1 MLGEL
6 RIIVQKVNSASDLQS
21 ALNITVS
28 CVRESLH
35 TKVCSVYLYDS
46 DVDGYMLMA
55 SEGLNEKAVRQ
66 VSLRADE
73 GLVGL
78 VLERSSP
85 VQESKMQEHPRFKA
99 FPQTNEDSFSSFLG
113 VPLIEHRKSFGVLVV
128 HTAEPRTF
136 LPEEVPLFVVNIV
149 KPSLLNAISPPPV
162 APWLPAST

>member
-21 ALNITVS
+21 ALNIIVS
-28 CVRESLH
+28 CVKESLH

-73 GLVGL
+73 GLVVL
-78 VLERSSP
+78 VAKNAEPINLEDASNHPSYYYLEETGE
-85 VQESKMQEHPRFKA
+85 ESFNA
-99 FPQTNEDSFSSFLG
+99 FLG
-113 VPLIEHRKSFGVLVV
+113 VPIIHHRKVLGVLIVQRDHPFDTNHYV
-128 HTAEPRTF
+128 HF
-136 LPEEVPLFVVNIV
+136 LGTSLF
-149 KPSLLNAISPPPV
+149 S
-162 APWLPAST
+162 